1 MKFNDMKKRVKNFN
15 VRIEMFNG
23 IAISYDKAPTYS
35 TSFYAANRNILMKEL
50 RQTLRK
56 RNICKPD
63 LSKIMRTANKASTAY
78 LNSSESTE
86 TTHVL
91 FYVNDAFYR
100 ITFTC
105 YTKRLKKTPPVDRVN
120 ARGENIFEKRLR
132 QNNEDKLL
140 HRYNEARKVANNLD
154 IVYAARKYL
163 IEILENDIKIDKYR
177 VNSACIDFSKHRK
190 ITIALTPFLKI
201 DFRVKYNFYDNR
213 LNIYFEVLNIMYD
226 GDAVS
231 ELPPADD
238 NINEEIVIKAENTAK
253 LYTRILSLLD

>member
-1 MKFNDMKKRVKNFN
+1 MKFSNMKKRVKNFN
-15 VRIEMFNG
+15 VRIEMFDG
-23 IAISYDKAPTYS
+23 IAISCDKAPIYS
-35 TSFYAANRNILMKEL
+35 TSFYAENRNILMKEL

-63 LSKIMRTANKASTAY
+63 LSKIMRAANEASTAY
-78 LNSSESTE
+78 LNSSESNE

-105 YTKRLKKTPPVDRVN
+105 YAKRLKKTPPVDRVN

-163 IEILENDIKIDKYR
+163 IEILENDIEIDKHR

-201 DFRVKYNFYDNR
+201 DFRVKYNFYDNH

-226 GDAVS
+226 GDVVN

-253 LYTRILSLLD
+253 LYTRILSLLN

>member
-1 MKFNDMKKRVKNFN
+1 MKFNDMKKRVKTFN
-15 VRIEMFNG
+15 VKIEMFDS
-23 IAISYDKAPTYS
+23 IVSYNNAPIYS
-35 TSFYAANRNILMKEL
+35 TSFYAENRNILMKEL
-50 RQTLRK
+50 RQVLRK
-56 RNICKPD
+56 RDICKPD
-63 LSKIMRTANKASTAY
+63 LSKIMHTANEASTAY

-86 TTHVL
+86 TTYILFVANEVL
-91 FYVNDAFYR
+91 YR

-132 QNNEDKLL
+132 QNNEDNLL

-163 IEILENDIKIDKYR
+163 IEILENDIKIDKHR

-201 DFRVKYNFYDNR
+201 DFKVKYNFYDNR

-226 GDAVS
+226 GDVVS

-238 NINEEIVIKAENTAK
+238 SINEEIVIKAENTAK

>member
-1 MKFNDMKKRVKNFN
+1 MKFNCMKKRVKTFN
-15 VRIEMFNG
+15 IRIEMFDS
-23 IAISYDKAPTYS
+23 IATCNDTPKYS
-35 TSFYAANRNILMKEL
+35 TSFYAENRNILMKEL

-56 RNICKPD
+56 RDICNPD

-86 TTHVL
+86 TTYVL
-91 FYVNDAFYR
+91 FTVNEALYR

-105 YTKRLKKTPPVDRVN
+105 YTKRLKKVPPVDRVN
-120 ARGENIFEKRLR
+120 DQGENIFEKRLR
-132 QNNEDKLL
+132 QNGSDKLL

-163 IEILENDIKIDKYR
+163 IEILENDIKIEKYSA
-177 VNSACIDFSKHRK
+177 NGACIDFSKHRK

-226 GDAVS
+226 NDVVS
-231 ELPPADD
+231 ELPPVDD
-238 NINEEIVIKAENTAK
+238 DINEEIVIKAENTAK
-253 LYTRILSLLD
+253 LYTRILSLLN

>member
-1 MKFNDMKKRVKNFN
+1 MKFNDMKKRVKTFN
-15 VRIEMFNG
+15 VKIEMFDS
-23 IAISYDKAPTYS
+23 IVSYNNTPKYS
-35 TSFYAANRNILMKEL
+35 TSFYAENRNILMKEL
-50 RQTLRK
+50 RQNLRK
-56 RNICKPD
+56 RDICKPD

-86 TTHVL
+86 TTYIL
-91 FYVNDAFYR
+91 FVVNKALYR

-105 YTKRLKKTPPVDRVN
+105 YAKRLKKTPPVDRVN

-132 QNNEDKLL
+132 QNGSDKLL

-163 IEILENDIKIDKYR
+163 IEILENDIEIDKHS

-190 ITIALTPFLKI
+190 ITIALTPFLKM
-201 DFRVKYNFYDNR
+201 DFRVKYNFYDDC
-213 LNIYFEVLNIMYD
+213 LNVYFEVLNIMYD
-226 GDAVS
+226 GDVVN

-253 LYTRILSLLD
+253 LYTRILSLLN

>member
-1 MKFNDMKKRVKNFN
+1 MKFSNMKKRVKNFN
-15 VRIEMFNG
+15 VRIEMFDG
-23 IAISYDKAPTYS
+23 IAISCDKAPIYS
-35 TSFYAANRNILMKEL
+35 TSFYAENRNILMKKL

-63 LSKIMRTANKASTAY
+63 LSKIMRAANEASTAY

-86 TTHVL
+86 TMHVL
-91 FYVNDAFYR
+91 FYVNDAFYH

-163 IEILENDIKIDKYR
+163 IEILENDIKIEKHR

-201 DFRVKYNFYDNR
+201 DFRVKYNFYNNC

-226 GDAVS
+226 GDVVS

-253 LYTRILSLLD
+253 LYTRILSLLN

>member
-1 MKFNDMKKRVKNFN
+1 MKFNDMKKRVKTFN
-15 VRIEMFNG
+15 IRIEMFDSIVTCN
-23 IAISYDKAPTYS
+23 DTPKYS
-35 TSFYAANRNILMKEL
+35 TSFYAENRNILMKEL

-56 RNICKPD
+56 RDICNPD

-105 YTKRLKKTPPVDRVN
+105 YTKRLKKVPPIDRVN
-120 ARGENIFEKRLR
+120 NQSENIFEKRLR
-132 QNNEDKLL
+132 QNGSDKLL

-154 IVYAARKYL
+154 IVCAAHKYL
-163 IEILENDIKIDKYR
+163 IEILENDIKIDKHCI
-177 VNSACIDFSKHRK
+177 NGACIDFSKHRK

-201 DFRVKYNFYDNR
+201 DFRVKYNFYDNC
-213 LNIYFEVLNIMYD
+213 LNIRFEVLNIMYD
-226 GDAVS
+226 NEIID

-238 NINEEIVIKAENTAK
+238 SINEEIVTKAENTAK
-253 LYTRILSLLD
+253 LYTRILSLLEQ

>member
-1 MKFNDMKKRVKNFN
+1 MKKRVKTFN
-15 VRIEMFNG
+15 AKIETFDS
-23 IAISYDKAPTYS
+23 IAVSCNNTPKYS
-35 TSFYAANRNILMKEL
+35 TSFYAENRNILMKEL
-50 RQTLRK
+50 RQNLRK

-63 LSKIMRTANKASTAY
+63 LSKIMRTANEASTAY

-86 TTHVL
+86 TTYIL
-91 FYVNDAFYR
+91 FVVNKALYR

-105 YTKRLKKTPPVDRVN
+105 YMKRLKKTPPIDRVN

-132 QNNEDKLL
+132 QNGSDKLL

-154 IVYAARKYL
+154 IVHAARKYL
-163 IEILENDIKIDKYR
+163 IETLENDIKIEKHNI
-177 VNSACIDFSKHRK
+177 NSACIDFSKHRK

-201 DFRVKYNFYDNR
+201 DFRVKYNFYDDC

-226 GDAVS
+226 GVAVS

-253 LYTRILSLLD
+253 LYTRILSLLN

>member
-1 MKFNDMKKRVKNFN
+1 MKFSNMKKRVKNFN
-15 VRIEMFNG
+15 VRIEMFDG
-23 IAISYDKAPTYS
+23 IAISCDKAPIYS
-35 TSFYAANRNILMKEL
+35 TSFYAENRNILMKEL

-63 LSKIMRTANKASTAY
+63 LSKIMRAANEASTAY
-78 LNSSESTE
+78 LNSSESNE

-105 YTKRLKKTPPVDRVN
+105 YAKRLKKTPPVDRVN

-154 IVYAARKYL
+154 SVHAARKYL

-201 DFRVKYNFYDNR
+201 DFRVKYNFYDNH

-226 GDAVS
+226 GDVVN

-238 NINEEIVIKAENTAK
+238 SINEEIVIKAENTAK
-253 LYTRILSLLD
+253 LYARILSLLN

>member
-1 MKFNDMKKRVKNFN
+1 MKFSNMKKRVKNFD
-15 VRIEMFNG
+15 VRIEMFDG
-23 IAISYDKAPTYS
+23 ITISCDNAPIYS
-35 TSFYAANRNILMKEL
+35 TSFYAENRNILMKEL

-56 RNICKPD
+56 RDICKPD
-63 LSKIMRTANKASTAY
+63 LSKIMRTANEASTAY
-78 LNSSESTE
+78 LNSSESNE

-91 FYVNDAFYR
+91 FYANDAFYR

-105 YTKRLKKTPPVDRVN
+105 YAKRLKKTPPVDRVN

-132 QNNEDKLL
+132 QNGSDKLL
-140 HRYNEARKVANNLD
+140 YRYNEARKVVNNLD
-154 IVYAARKYL
+154 IVHAARKYL
-163 IEILENDIKIDKYR
+163 IEILENDIEIDKYR

-201 DFRVKYNFYDNR
+201 DFRVKYNFYDNY

-226 GDAVS
+226 GDVVS

-253 LYTRILSLLD
+253 LYTRILSLLN